1 MFCQKCGIQLESN
14 TKFCPSCGVPVN
26 SKTGKKAKKKPSLFV
41 RIILVLLTLI
51 VVVPATLLCIA
62 ILSDSSDSSEISN
75 SESDQYNSIV
85 SASTAQNESTV
96 ETVDD
101 SLLVDNEF
109 FTATYIGAQ
118 DQSDLG
124 VFYVTLKIE
133 NKTDA
138 EVFVSVEDADVD
150 GETVQMVMTG
160 VPLVVRPGNSGQT
173 GFIFPM
179 SNLGITSMDEAE
191 QATFRIVLRNNE
203 TLDIVAKSDLVTVDL
218 VK

>member
-1 MFCQKCGIQLESN
+1 MFCQKCGTQLESN
-14 TKFCPSCGVPVN
+14 TKFCPNCGVPVN

-51 VVVPATLLCIA
+51 IVVPATLLCIA

-75 SESDQYNSIV
+75 SESDQYNSAV
-85 SASTAQNESTV
+85 STSTVQSQSTV
-96 ETVDD
+96 ETVGD
-101 SLLVDNEF
+101 SVLVDNEF

-118 DQSDLG
+118 DQADLG

-133 NKTDA
+133 NKTDV

-160 VPLVVRPGNSGQT
+160 IPLVVRPGNSGQT
-173 GFIFPM
+173 GFIFPTNNLSISSM
-179 SNLGITSMDEAE
+179 SEAE
-191 QATFRIVLRNNE
+191 KATFRIVIRDYD
-203 TLDIVAKSDLVTVDL
+203 TFDIIAESELVTVNL
-218 VK
+218 TK